1 MLPTPRKNL
10 SEAQTAE
17 LIKVAALP
25 PWRKLQ
31 AYKAVIQRV
40 LSPWSL
46 FKQWGVSVGSSFMQ
60 VRGSTWLWSPSTPKG
75 EHPSSVR
82 EGLNCVCN
90 TAWLY
95 ASRLCQVVS

>member
-1 MLPTPRKNL
+1 MTQCPSCFPANPRNCAACSVLPTPRKNL

-25 PWRKLQ
+25 PARKLQ

-46 FKQWGVSVGSSFMQ
+46 FKQWGVSVGANFMQ
-60 VRGSTWLWSPSTPKG
+60 VTIHTKKA
-75 EHPSSVR
+75 VR
-82 EGLNCVCN
+82 VQYVHC
-90 TAWLY
+90 
-95 ASRLCQVVS
+95 